1 MKAKILIGA
10 GLVTLTL
17 AGGAVAVIP
26 KESKIELVNPQTF
39 EWVKPVTDE
48 QWNEDVKLEYVDIR
62 GTATLEKMAVAQRE
76 KLKKNKKAFERY
88 DAMIARGI
96 DPVDVLYT
104 EFYEQFRTSFPN
116 MKDAELEA
124 EAQNAAVTKYSQEKW
139 EIERITQGIE
149 RIDKELE
156 MRDSGFVKV
165 KGEKVG
171 VLDFFGAEVPPDRI
185 REPID

>member
-1 MKAKILIGA
+1 MKYTKAIAVGVLVLGA
-10 GLVTLTL
+10 GVS
-17 AGGAVAVIP
+17 AVALKP
-26 KESKIELVNPQTF
+26 EPKIELVNPQTF

-48 QWNEDVKLEYVDIR
+48 QWNEDVKKEYVDIR
-62 GTATLEKMAVAQRE
+62 GTPTLEKMAVAQRE
-76 KLKKNKKAFERY
+76 KLEKEKKAFSRY
-88 DAMIARGI
+88 ETMIARGI

-104 EFYEQFRTSFPN
+104 EFYEQFKQSFPD
-116 MKDAELEA
+116 MKELELQA

-149 RIDKELE
+149 RIDKELD
-156 MRDSGFVKV
+156 MRKSGFVKV

-185 REPID
+185 RETVD